1 MAQPLEGKAAV
12 VTGSGRGIGRG
23 IAKAF
28 AAAGASVVVA
38 DLGAA
43 LDGTGGEKSPA
54 EQVVKEIED
63 AGGVAVSCFDSVAT
77 MEGGE
82 RIIQTCL
89 DNFGKIDIL
98 VTVAGIL
105 RDRMVFNMT
114 EEEWDAV
121 IAVHLKGTFTCVK
134 YASILMRQQRSGRI
148 ITFSSSSGVMGTTGQ
163 TNYGAAKSGIAGLT
177 KVVARDLGKYGVTAN
192 SILPS
197 ADTRMTMTEEVR
209 KAREIR
215 IAQGL
220 PEWEAEGPQGPEDI
234 APFIVYLASDKAFN
248 VNGQTFAV
256 RGNIIALVSQ
266 PRVIDAVTKEGRW
279 TVDELLE
286 QIPKTFGKDVV
297 NEYQP
302 KPEQAAAG

>member
-12 VTGSGRGIGRG
+12 VTGAGRGIGRG
-23 IAKAF
+23 IAKAL
-28 AAAGASVVVA
+28 AAHGASVVVA

-43 LDGTGGEKSPA
+43 LDGSGGDQGPA
-54 EQVVKEIED
+54 DEAVNEIKA
-63 AGGVAVSCFDSVAT
+63 AGGNAVACYDSVAT

-82 RIIQTCL
+82 HIIQTCV

-98 VTVAGIL
+98 VCVAGIL

-114 EEEWDAV
+114 EQEWDDV

-134 YASILMRQQRSGRI
+134 HASILMRQQRGGRI

-177 KVVARDLGKYGVTAN
+177 KVIARDLGKYGVTAN

-215 IAQGL
+215 QAAGL
-220 PEWEAEGPQGPEDI
+220 PEEFSDEPQDPEDI
-234 APFIVYLASDKAFN
+234 APFICYLASDKAAN
-248 VNGQTFAV
+248 VNGQTFSV
-256 RGNIIALVSQ
+256 RGRLISLVNQ
-266 PRVIDAVTKEGRW
+266 PRIIGAVTKEGLW

-286 QIPKTFGKDVV
+286 AIPNSFGKKVKNQYV
-297 NEYQP
+297 G
-302 KPEQAAAG
+302 KAS

>member
-12 VTGSGRGIGRG
+12 VTGAGRGIGRG
-23 IAKAF
+23 IAKAL
-28 AAAGASVVVA
+28 AAHGASVVVA

-43 LDGTGGEKSPA
+43 LDGSGGDQGPA
-54 EQVVKEIED
+54 DEVVSEIKA
-63 AGGVAVSCFDSVAT
+63 AGGNAVACYNSPSPPWKVART
-77 MEGGE
+77 SS
-82 RIIQTCL
+82 RPASTT
-89 DNFGKIDIL
+89 FGKIDIL
-98 VTVAGIL
+98 VCVAGIL

-114 EEEWDAV
+114 EQEWDDV

-134 YASILMRQQRSGRI
+134 HASILMRQQRGGRI

-215 IAQGL
+215 QAAGL
-220 PEWEAEGPQGPEDI
+220 PEEFSDEPQDPEDI
-234 APFIVYLASDKAFN
+234 APFICYLASEKADN
-248 VNGQTFAV
+248 VNGQTFSV
-256 RGNIIALVSQ
+256 RGRLISLVNQ
-266 PRVIDAVTKEGRW
+266 PRIIGAVTKDGIW

-286 QIPKTFGKDVV
+286 AIPNSFGKKVV
-297 NEYQP
+297 NQYVG
-302 KPEQAAAG
+302 KAS